1 MSDSSFWHQPPP
13 KRHPSI
19 VPLIVVAALVS
30 AVAVTT
36 GGAIVAPTIALAST
50 DRISLAA
57 LVRPPMPASLGP
69 GASGHAPRPR
79 CGQSG

>member
-1 MSDSSFWHQPPP
+1 MSDSSFWRLSPR

-36 GGAIVAPTIALAST
+36 GGAVVAPTIALAST

-57 LVRPPMPASLGP
+57 LVRHPMPASLDP
-69 GASGHAPRPR
+69 GASAHPARPR

>member
-1 MSDSSFWHQPPP
+1 MFDSSLRHMSPR

-36 GGAIVAPTIALAST
+36 GGAVVAPTIALAST

-57 LVRPPMPASLGP
+57 LVRHPAPASLDP
-69 GASGHAPRPR
+69 GASGHPARPR